1 MAGFPLSNHLLKHS
15 PALVGLRVVL
25 LSPNDEMLWPY
36 AIVRAVVPSLLDD
49 NKISLPLEPE
59 ANRVVVS
66 TNAADQ
72 RQQIIEYNA
81 LVIATGSSCKDD
93 MPFKNLSNTESTKQ
107 GMQSLRERIATARSL
122 VVAGAGLT
130 GVELAGELGQEYG
143 PSASKDTVVGELTQ
157 LKLKVMT
164 NTRVVDV
171 STAPAGKQS
180 LVLQRTDKVTDNAA
194 TIRTPKADL
203 YIPAFSVR
211 PNITFV
217 PEEMLDFDGRVKI
230 DRTTLQATRYAN
242 IFAFGDAA
250 NAQTATSKHADAQA
264 DDTFV
269 FAVTMGPN
277 RGTGQLGSWR
287 LWAWIIR
294 GTIAK
299 HLGTDYAPEIV
310 AGNRTITQTRW

>member
-1 MAGFPLSNHLLKHS
+1 
-15 PALVGLRVVL
+15 
-25 LSPNDEMLWPY
+25 
-36 AIVRAVVPSLLDD
+36 
-49 NKISLPLEPE
+49 
-59 ANRVVVS
+59 
-66 TNAADQ
+66 
-72 RQQIIEYNA
+72 
-81 LVIATGSSCKDD
+81 
-93 MPFKNLSNTESTKQ
+93 
-107 GMQSLRERIATARSL
+107 
-122 VVAGAGLT
+122 
-130 GVELAGELGQEYG
+130 
-143 PSASKDTVVGELTQ
+143 LTQ

-250 NAQTATSKHADAQA
+250 NAQTATSKHADAQVRCLAPAMQPWLAGRPIPPYKA